1 MPRRAVETVPRRKT
15 KGGLCPEKPL
25 IREGKAAHFPQQ
37 GFTDTHGR
45 RSFHIRP
52 DGQGSPYRPLSPG
65 TGETGHRGTGGF
77 RPYFPAR
84 GAVCSGPVYQNPSGY
99 RTGLGGRAPFAGS
112 GSPCSPTGNLGSAP
126 PPLHSGK
133 RGGPGGGNGGPG
145 ARCGTSEYPSPHL
158 FQPHGRANHHF
169 NGRQPER

>member
-25 IREGKAAHFPQQ
+25 TREGKAAHFPQQ

-52 DGQGSPYRPLSPG
+52 DGQGSPYLPLSPG

-99 RTGLGGRAPFAGS
+99 R
-112 GSPCSPTGNLGSAP
+112 
-126 PPLHSGK
+126 
-133 RGGPGGGNGGPG
+133 PGWVV
-145 ARCGTSEYPSPHL
+145 APHL
-158 FQPHGRANHHF
+158 RAQEALAAQLETWGVRHLLF
-169 NGRQPER
+169 IPEKEVALGEEMGDPELAAERLNILHRISSSRTGGQTII

>member
-1 MPRRAVETVPRRKT
+1 METVPRRKT

-25 IREGKAAHFPQQ
+25 TREGKAAHFPQQ

-65 TGETGHRGTGGF
+65 TGETGHGGTGGF

-84 GAVCSGPVYQNPSGY
+84 GAVCSGPVHQNPSGY
-99 RTGLGGRAPFAGS
+99 RPGLGGRTPFAGS

-133 RGGPGGGNGGPG
+133 RGGPRGGNGGPG
-145 ARCGTSEYPSPHL
+145 ARRGTSEYPSPHL
-158 FQPHGRANHHF
+158 FQPHGRPNHHF
-169 NGRQPER
+169 DGRQPER